1 MAEHSLLLFALS
13 TCIHCK
19 HAKEFLNSH
28 NVNYDLVHVDLL
40 TGKERFSVVDE
51 IAQYNPSVSFPT
63 LVVDG
68 GKQVI
73 IGFKVDK
80 YEGLVDD

>member
-1 MAEHSLLLFALS
+1 MAEHKLLLFALS

-28 NVNYDLVHVDLL
+28 NVKYELVHVDLVRDQ
-40 TGKERFSVVDE
+40 ERESIME
-51 IAQYNPSVSFPT
+51 EAMKYNPKLSFPT

-68 GKQVI
+68 GKEVI
-73 IGFKVDK
+73 VGFNEDK
-80 YEGLVDD
+80 YQELIDG

>member
-1 MAEHSLLLFALS
+1 MAEHELLLFALS

-28 NVNYDLVHVDLL
+28 NVKYELVHVDLVRDQ
-40 TGKERFSVVDE
+40 EREDVMEEVMK
-51 IAQYNPSVSFPT
+51 YNPKLSFPT

-68 GKQVI
+68 GDQVI
-73 IGFKVDK
+73 VGFNEDK
-80 YEGLVDD
+80 YQGLTDG

>member
-1 MAEHSLLLFALS
+1 MAEHNLLLFALS

-28 NVNYDLVHVDLL
+28 DVKYDLVHVDLVRDA
-40 TGKERFSVVDE
+40 EREAVMEEVMKF
-51 IAQYNPSVSFPT
+51 NPKLSFPT

-68 GKQVI
+68 GQEVI
-73 IGFKVDK
+73 VGFREDK
-80 YEGLVDD
+80 YQELVDG